1 MLKWSIAGTE
11 IKLMLESLRNDA
23 TDINTHDSD
32 PSVHYKDSKDFEKVF
47 NADIDAFLA
56 ELRERKIHFV

>member
-1 MLKWSIAGTE
+1 
-11 IKLMLESLRNDA
+11 MLESLRND
-23 TDINTHDSD
+23 TSGTNTHDSVHS
-32 PSVHYKDSKDFEKVF
+32 SVHYENSKDSEKVF